1 MPIPHHCT
9 YVPCYLMHAL
19 LCLGNEGEGN
29 HEDRSVRDTQMKLF
43 LLERKLKEQRQFM
56 EDNPGDVTC
65 ESEELIS
72 ALEEEVKSMR
82 TDFTAASGPKSNGR
96 TGPRGLGGWRDDRD
110 KCRISQKQEQEHE
123 HALGLSQGE
132 DEVKEMSRDK
142 FSPRG
147 ITDSETSFRSPQPPT
162 QPSGGVV
169 RDGTTPVSR
178 KDMTQGRLNHN
189 INQQKKGSSYVPALR
204 DKALRSGSDTHDEHT
219 DGDLIPEDGRDLPIR
234 DKDCPTASPLSP
246 DAKTAE
252 DIDESSHGYDDDAYE
267 DEDDFIAPEHEHK
280 VDPKDDISVLTST
293 DAGSKALSA
302 NPRGAETSN
311 ILNGFKKNLK
321 GDFSDQSITPS
332 NPITSIPVS
341 ASTSTSQAYPLVS
354 QPVHAPPVPRPAT
367 KGPPSLAEIRRLKEE
382 KLLQQE
388 KEDKEKADS
397 APPVTLP
404 VHVPVSTYKDS
415 EAQGGSTSDSYSL
428 PGKADNGTKNQSY
441 KIPQIQAEESG
452 GYVPSTQARVK
463 RSDVSK
469 EKEKEIEKEIF
480 YVKETKKDKEKE
492 REKEKEKDTDE
503 MYCAV
508 KVKEKDKK
516 TDYNEDDDD
525 DDDMYI
531 NVKNKKENG
540 DKPSWNVKEKVIVK
554 EKDKE
559 KEVEKEKEKKTD
571 NWNKNVKSSWDTE
584 KVVEGKSKVEEKEKE
599 VDLKYVTQTPKG
611 GQFQGGNYEEK
622 VPLQVKKPGTFSQY
636 GNSKRVG
643 DDYDDAYEFNGSDD
657 EIA

>member
-1 MPIPHHCT
+1 
-9 YVPCYLMHAL
+9 
-19 LCLGNEGEGN
+19 
-29 HEDRSVRDTQMKLF
+29 MKLF
-43 LLERKLKEQRQFM
+43 LLERKLREQRQFM

-96 TGPRGLGGWRDDRD
+96 TGPWGLGGWRDDRD
-110 KCRISQKQEQEHE
+110 KCRISQKQEQE

-147 ITDSETSFRSPQPPT
+147 VTDSETNFRSPQPPT
-162 QPSGGVV
+162 QPSGGVA

-204 DKALRSGSDTHDEHT
+204 DMALRSGSDTHDEHA
-219 DGDLIPEDGRDLPIR
+219 DGDLIPEDGRDLR
-234 DKDCPTASPLSP
+234 MQDRDCPTASPLSP

-267 DEDDFIAPEHEHK
+267 DDFIAPEHEYK

-302 NPRGAETSN
+302 NTRGAETSN
-311 ILNGFKKNLK
+311 ILNGFRKNLK
-321 GDFSDQSITPS
+321 GDFSDQNITPS
-332 NPITSIPVS
+332 NPVISVPVS
-341 ASTSTSQAYPLVS
+341 ASASTSQSYPVVS
-354 QPVHAPPVPRPAT
+354 QPVHAPPVLRPAT
-367 KGPPSLAEIRRLKEE
+367 KGPPSLAEIRRIKEE

-415 EAQGGSTSDSYSL
+415 ESQGGSISDSYSL
-428 PGKADNGTKNQSY
+428 PGKAENGTKNQFY

-452 GYVPSTQARVK
+452 GYVPSSQARVK
-463 RSDVSK
+463 RSDVSN
-469 EKEKEIEKEIF
+469 EKEKEIEKEVF
-480 YVKETKKDKEKE
+480 YVKETKK
-492 REKEKEKDTDE
+492 EKEKEKDTDE

-525 DDDMYI
+525 DMYI

-540 DKPSWNVKEKVIVK
+540 DKPSWNVKEKVIEKEEEK
-554 EKDKE
+554 EKVI
-559 KEVEKEKEKKTD
+559 EVEKEKDKKTD
-571 NWNKNVKSSWDTE
+571 NWNKNVKSSWDRE
-584 KVVEGKSKVEEKEKE
+584 KVVEDKSKVEEKEK
-599 VDLKYVTQTPKG
+599 DLKYVTQTPMG